1 MKNSIT
7 KNSSPEVIVPATV
20 SSFDYK
26 SDIAKLTPEERQ
38 QYLALA
44 KDINLNYVNTIHTFG
59 SEISEC
65 VSRDADVLL
74 EHSKA
79 NKTSDITN
87 LINSL
92 LDELSEIREINEP
105 ETGFKGF
112 LKRLPVIGSMVR
124 SVEKAEVRNNT
135 IKENIDNISKELTA
149 CRMGTMSDNQ
159 TLMTMRE
166 NTVNYL
172 EETRKKIIA
181 LGIIKEELD
190 NELREI
196 ESDPNVDVN
205 IITQKQA
212 AQNALSKRV
221 TDMVSA
227 ETIFESNLY
236 QIAMIAGN
244 NATLSQQIEH
254 TISNVVPLIKQ
265 GLSIDI
271 LVDRQEKA
279 EQMNSRV
286 KTVANELIKQNAQ
299 KLKASSIKIARSAE
313 EPFMEAKSIAETM
326 DAITSTIIEVKTIH
340 ENGEQMRQQYLKEM
354 QQLSKNLES
363 AVRTPQLSGGSTIN
377 TPNIDYKYG

>member
-1 MKNSIT
+1 MNDLKTTST
-7 KNSSPEVIVPATV
+7 TDVVVPSTV
-20 SSFDYK
+20 TAFDYK
-26 SDIAKLTPEERQ
+26 KDIAMLTPEERQ
-38 QYLALA
+38 QYRALA

-65 VSRDADVLL
+65 VSRDADTLL

-92 LDELSEIREINEP
+92 LSELGEIKELNEP
-105 ETGFKGF
+105 ATGFKGF
-112 LKRLPVIGSMVR
+112 LKSLPIIGSLVK
-124 SVEKAEVRNNT
+124 SAEKAEIRNNT

-149 CRMGTMSDNQ
+149 CRMATMSDNQ

-190 NELREI
+190 AELKEI
-196 ESDPNVDVN
+196 ENNPEVDVN

-212 AQNALSKRV
+212 AQNAISKRV

-299 KLKASSIKIARSAE
+299 KLKTSSIKIARAAE

-326 DAITSTIIEVKTIH
+326 DAITTTIMEVKNIH
-340 ENGEQMRQQYLKEM
+340 ENGENMRQQYLVEM
-354 QQLSKNLES
+354 KNLSKKLES
-363 AVRTPQLSGGSTIN
+363 AVRTPQLTSNSSPRYSSSIS
-377 TPNIDYKYG
+377 

>member
-1 MKNSIT
+1 MNQGNNTSLT
-7 KNSSPEVIVPATV
+7 TDVVVPSTV
-20 SSFDYK
+20 SAFDYK
-26 SDIAKLTPEERQ
+26 SDIAKLTPEEKQ

-44 KDINLNYVNTIHTFG
+44 KDININYVNTIHTFG

-92 LDELSEIREINEP
+92 LNELTEIKEINEP
-105 ETGFKGF
+105 PKGFKGF
-112 LKRLPVIGSMVR
+112 LKSLPVIGSMVR

-135 IKENIDNISKELTA
+135 IKNNIDNISKELTA
-149 CRMGTMSDNQ
+149 CRVATMSDNQ

-181 LGIIKEELD
+181 LGIVKEQLDSELQ
-190 NELREI
+190 EI
-196 ESDPNVDVN
+196 ESNPDVDVN

-212 AQNALSKRV
+212 AQNAISKRI

-279 EQMNSRV
+279 EQMNSKV
-286 KTVANELIKQNAQ
+286 KSVANELIKQNAQ
-299 KLKASSIKIARSAE
+299 KLKTSSIKIARSAE

-326 DAITSTIIEVKTIH
+326 EAITSTIMEVKSIH
-340 ENGEQMRQQYLKEM
+340 ENGENMRQQYLNEM
-354 QQLSKNLES
+354 QQLSKKLES
-363 AVRTPQLSGGSTIN
+363 AVRGPMLTNQNN
-377 TPNIDYKYG
+377 TYRTGIGQR